1 MPESILTLF
10 KMADV
15 HSKET
20 RSYNMSRIKSKDTKP
35 ELTVRKFLFSKGFRY
50 RVNDKKLPGKPD
62 IVLPKYKTVIFIH
75 GCFWHGHQHCRY
87 FVVPKTRTE
96 WWLNKINTNSSNDER
111 AMAALQILGWKI
123 ITLWE
128 CELKGSELPN
138 TLTKLTAQ
146 LIASAEE

>member
-35 ELTVRKFLFSKGFRY
+35 ELIVRKFLFSKGFRY

-62 IVLPKYKTVIFIH
+62 IVLPRYKTVIFIH

-96 WWLNKINTNSSNDER
+96 WWLNKINTNSSNDEK
-111 AMAALQILGWKI
+111 AMAALQLLGWKI

-128 CELKGSELPN
+128 CELKGAELTN

-146 LIASAEE
+146 LAEE